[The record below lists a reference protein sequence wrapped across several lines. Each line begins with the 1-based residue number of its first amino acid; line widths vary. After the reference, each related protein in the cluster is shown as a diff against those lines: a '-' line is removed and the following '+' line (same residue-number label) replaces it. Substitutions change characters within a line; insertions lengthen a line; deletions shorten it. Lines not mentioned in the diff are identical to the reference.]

1 MKKITFALFMLFTTS
16 ITFAQKATDNF
27 AGKWKS
33 AEGTIIEIT
42 KSGAVFIGK
51 PTGKNVE
58 VLKNLTFQNGKWVG
72 VLSNPLKNTTANCE
86 AYLEGDKIKFIA
98 KKGLMSKEV
107 FWAKVN

>member
-1 MKKITFALFMLFTTS
+1 MKKITFVLFILFTTS

-58 VLKNLTFQNGKWVG
+58 VLKSLTFQNGKWVG
-72 VLSNPLKNTTANCE
+72 VLTNPQKNTTANCE

-98 KKGLMSKEV
+98 KKGLISKEV
-107 FWAKVN
+107 FWAKAN

>member
-1 MKKITFALFMLFTTS
+1 MKKNTFAFFMLFTTS

-27 AGKWKS
+27 TGKWKS

-51 PTGKNVE
+51 PTGKNIE

-86 AYLEGDKIKFIA
+86 AYLEGSKIKFVA
-98 KKGLMSKEV
+98 KKGIMSKEI
-107 FWAKVN
+107 FWTKEK

>member
-42 KSGAVFIGK
+42 KSDAVFIGK

-58 VLKNLTFQNGKWVG
+58 VLKNLTFQSGKWIG
-72 VLSNPLKNTTANCE
+72 VLTNPLKNTTANCE
-86 AYLEGDKIKFIA
+86 AYLQGDKIKFIA

-107 FWAKVN
+107 FWTKVN

>member
-1 MKKITFALFMLFTTS
+1 MKKIIFALFMLFTTS
-16 ITFAQKATDNF
+16 VTFAQKASDNF

-72 VLSNPLKNTTANCE
+72 VLTNPQKNTTVNCE
-86 AYLEGDKIKFIA
+86 AYLEGSKIKFIA

-107 FWAKVN
+107 FWTKSL

>member
-1 MKKITFALFMLFTTS
+1 MKQITFALLMLFTTS

-27 AGKWKS
+27 TGKWKS

-42 KSGAVFIGK
+42 KSGAFFIGK
-51 PTGKNVE
+51 PTGKNIV

-86 AYLEGDKIKFIA
+86 AYLEGNKIKFVA
-98 KKGLMSKEV
+98 KKGMMSKEI
-107 FWAKVN
+107 FWTKEN

>member
-1 MKKITFALFMLFTTS
+1 MKKFIFAFFILFTTS
-16 ITFAQKATDNF
+16 FTFAQKATDNF

-51 PTGKNVE
+51 PTGKSVE

-72 VLSNPLKNTTANCE
+72 ILTNPLKNTTANCE
-86 AYLEGDKIKFIA
+86 AYLEGRKIKFVA
-98 KKGLMSKEV
+98 KKGIMSKEI
-107 FWAKVN
+107 FWTKEN